1 MTSGHIT
8 CTTTLSSSDLSYI
21 SLCQIESLS
30 SHLNES
36 TYPPLPVDE
45 SSLNE
50 HTHLLTEFVCCE
62 LREDFLK
69 DLCTFDVCPI
79 LFPWYRSNTYCWDY
93 VRIVNRYL
101 LGGRYVTWKNLAS
114 IDIVSKI
121 LVGRFVCWGWRSFE
135 VFLLG
140 YTNWYNGGYYCVY
153 IYPDDRYKQQTRWDW
168 KAIIC
173 AHMVPNIQQ

>member
-36 TYPPLPVDE
+36 AYPPLPVARRHWTLT
-45 SSLNE
+45 SSCYSWSCCCSSFFGRGY
-50 HTHLLTEFVCCE
+50 LLYMYNFIPVVPGRWQIIC
-62 LREDFLK
+62 FFM
-69 DLCTFDVCPI
+69 TF
-79 LFPWYRSNTYCWDY
+79 
-93 VRIVNRYL
+93 NRYCL
-101 LGGRYVTWKNLAS
+101 VGRYVTEKNLYRS
-114 IDIVSKI
+114 TGEILEI

-173 AHMVPNIQQ
+173 AHT